1 MLILQSEIDGTR
13 VRAIDE
19 LVARGARGPSGRP
32 VTFVEDPSRAEV
44 VLHRPEFDRGR
55 LARSFCGNGI
65 LFSDGEHWR
74 ERRRI
79 MQPSFP
85 PRDPDHHLQDV
96 MWAIPGLV
104 RKFEAAAASGATL
117 GVVEET
123 VRYTVRVLYRGVFG
137 QELPEDHDR
146 IKVILEYFD
155 SIGGVLAATIFPE
168 LKLDGRS
175 MTEIRMN
182 ASAMDAEVDR
192 LVEVRRA
199 GAADSAENG
208 NDALGRIIEQVG
220 DADGGVGVRDEVR
233 SLLVAGAETTS
244 NTLGFL
250 LLMLAAHPEAR
261 TRLEREID
269 AGSNGASGASGAS
282 PFLDAVVFETLRLFP
297 PVWFQTREA
306 TAPVTLGDRR
316 LEKDDLVFV
325 STALIHRHPD
335 LWAEPD
341 SFMPERFLPGSEGAW
356 QPPHR
361 YAFFPFGGG
370 RHLCLGR
377 HVAMHELRIAAREIV
392 RRFQVDSVES
402 TPLAAELGVVLKPDR
417 KIRVRIV
424 ERGRTPR

>member
-1 MLILQSEIDGTR
+1 MLILRSEVDGTR

-32 VTFVEDPSRAEV
+32 VIFIDDPALAEI
-44 VLHRPEFDRGR
+44 VLHRPTFDRGR
-55 LARSFCGNGI
+55 LARSFCGNGL
-65 LFSDGEHWR
+65 LFSDGDHWR

-79 MQPSFP
+79 VQPAFP
-85 PRDPDHHLQDV
+85 PRDPDQHLQDV
-96 MWAIPGLV
+96 KWAVPGLI
-104 RKFEAAAASGATL
+104 RRFQAAAKTGSTR

-123 VRYTVRVLYRGVFG
+123 VRYTTRVLYRGVFG

-146 IKVILEYFD
+146 VEVILDYFD
-155 SIGGVLAATIFPE
+155 SIGGVLSATIFPT

-175 MTEIRMN
+175 MTEVRGK
-182 ASAMDAEVDR
+182 AAAMDVEVDR
-192 LVEVRRA
+192 LIDVRRA
-199 GAADSAENG
+199 GKTNTDDDRT
-208 NDALGRIIEQVG
+208 DALGRIIDEVG
-220 DADGGVGVRDEVR
+220 KAGNQEGVRDEVR

-269 AGSNGASGASGAS
+269 AGSNGAS

-377 HVAMHELRIAAREIV
+377 HLAMHELRIAVREIV
-392 RRFQVDSVES
+392 RRFRVELVEEI
-402 TPLAAELGVVLKPDR
+402 PLVAELGVVLKPDR
-417 KIRVRIV
+417 KIRVRVV

>member
-1 MLILQSEIDGTR
+1 
-13 VRAIDE
+13 
-19 LVARGARGPSGRP
+19 
-32 VTFVEDPSRAEV
+32 
-44 VLHRPEFDRGR
+44 
-55 LARSFCGNGI
+55 
-65 LFSDGEHWR
+65 
-74 ERRRI
+74 
-79 MQPSFP
+79 
-85 PRDPDHHLQDV
+85 

-104 RKFEAAAASGATL
+104 RRFEAAAASGATL

-146 IKVILEYFD
+146 VKVILEYFD

-175 MTEIRMN
+175 MTEIRMK

-199 GAADSAENG
+199 GAAASVEKG

-233 SLLVAGAETTS
+233 SLLVAGAETSS
-244 NTLGFL
+244 NTLSFL

-261 TRLEREID
+261 ARLEREID
-269 AGSNGASGASGAS
+269 AGSNGAS
-282 PFLDAVVFETLRLFP
+282 PFLDAVIFETLRLFP

-306 TAPVTLGDRR
+306 TVPVTLGDRR
-316 LEKDDLVFV
+316 LEKDEMVFV

-335 LWAEPD
+335 LWSEPD
-341 SFMPERFLPGSEGAW
+341 SFMPERFLPRSEGAW

-392 RRFQVDSVES
+392 GRFQVDLVES
-402 TPLAAELGVVLKPDR
+402 TPLAAELGVLLKPDR
-417 KIRVRIV
+417 KIRVRVV

>member
-1 MLILQSEIDGTR
+1 MLILRSEIDGTR

-19 LVARGARGPSGRP
+19 LVTRGARGPSGRP
-32 VTFVEDPSRAEV
+32 VIFVEDPSRAEV

-85 PRDPDHHLQDV
+85 PRDSDHHLQDV

-104 RKFEAAAASGATL
+104 RRFEAAAASGATL
-117 GVVEET
+117 CVVEET

-137 QELPEDHDR
+137 QDLPEDHER
-146 IKVILEYFD
+146 VKVILEYFD

-175 MTEIRMN
+175 MTEIRMK
-182 ASAMDAEVDR
+182 ASAMDAEMDR

-199 GAADSAENG
+199 GAAASVEKG

-233 SLLVAGAETTS
+233 SLLVAGAETSS
-244 NTLGFL
+244 NTLSFL

-261 TRLEREID
+261 ARLEREID
-269 AGSNGASGASGAS
+269 AGSNGAS
-282 PFLDAVVFETLRLFP
+282 PFLDAVIFETLRLFP
-297 PVWFQTREA
+297 PVWFQTRETA
-306 TAPVTLGDRR
+306 APVTLGDRL
-316 LEKDDLVFV
+316 LEKDEMVFV

-341 SFMPERFLPGSEGAW
+341 SFMPERFLPRSEGAW

-392 RRFQVDSVES
+392 GRFQVDLVES
-402 TPLAAELGVVLKPDR
+402 TPLAAELGVLLKPDR
-417 KIRVRIV
+417 KIRVRVV

>member
-1 MLILQSEIDGTR
+1 MLILRSEIDGTR

-32 VTFVEDPSRAEV
+32 VTFVEDPSHAEV

-104 RKFEAAAASGATL
+104 RRFEAAAASGATL
-117 GVVEET
+117 CVVEET

-137 QELPEDHDR
+137 QDLPEDHER
-146 IKVILEYFD
+146 VKVILEYFD

-175 MTEIRMN
+175 MTEIRMK

-199 GAADSAENG
+199 GAAASVEKG

-233 SLLVAGAETTS
+233 SLLVAGAETSS

-269 AGSNGASGASGAS
+269 AGSNGAS
-282 PFLDAVVFETLRLFP
+282 PFLDAVIFETLRLFP
-297 PVWFQTREA
+297 PVWFQTRET

-316 LEKDDLVFV
+316 LEKDEMVFV

-341 SFMPERFLPGSEGAW
+341 SFMPERFLPRSEGAW

-392 RRFQVDSVES
+392 GRFQVDLVES

-417 KIRVRIV
+417 KIRVRVV
-424 ERGRTPR
+424 ERERTPR

>member
-1 MLILQSEIDGTR
+1 
-13 VRAIDE
+13 
-19 LVARGARGPSGRP
+19 
-32 VTFVEDPSRAEV
+32 
-44 VLHRPEFDRGR
+44 
-55 LARSFCGNGI
+55 
-65 LFSDGEHWR
+65 
-74 ERRRI
+74 
-79 MQPSFP
+79 
-85 PRDPDHHLQDV
+85 
-96 MWAIPGLV
+96 
-104 RKFEAAAASGATL
+104 
-117 GVVEET
+117 
-123 VRYTVRVLYRGVFG
+123 
-137 QELPEDHDR
+137 
-146 IKVILEYFD
+146 
-155 SIGGVLAATIFPE
+155 
-168 LKLDGRS
+168 
-175 MTEIRMN
+175 
-182 ASAMDAEVDR
+182 EVDR
-192 LVEVRRA
+192 LIDVRRA
-199 GAADSAENG
+199 GKTNTDDDRT
-208 NDALGRIIEQVG
+208 DALGRIIDEVG
-220 DADGGVGVRDEVR
+220 KAGNQEGVRDEVR

-269 AGSNGASGASGAS
+269 AGSNGAS

-377 HVAMHELRIAAREIV
+377 HLAMHELRIAVREIV
-392 RRFQVDSVES
+392 RRFRVELVEEI
-402 TPLAAELGVVLKPDR
+402 PLVAELGVVLKPDR
-417 KIRVRIV
+417 KIRVRVV

>member
-1 MLILQSEIDGTR
+1 MLILQSAVDGTR

-19 LVARGARGPSGRP
+19 LVARGTRGPSGRP
-32 VTFVEDPSRAEV
+32 VIFVDDPALAEI
-44 VLHRPEFDRGR
+44 VLHGPTFDRGR
-55 LARSFCGNGI
+55 LARSFCGNGL
-65 LFSDGEHWR
+65 LFSDGDHWR

-79 MQPSFP
+79 VQPAFP
-85 PRDPDHHLQDV
+85 PRDPDQHLQDV
-96 MWAIPGLV
+96 TWALPGLL
-104 RKFEAAAASGATL
+104 RRFETAAATGSTL

-123 VRYTVRVLYRGVFG
+123 VRYTTRVLYRGVFG

-146 IKVILEYFD
+146 VETILDYFD
-155 SIGGVLAATIFPE
+155 SIGGILSATIFPA

-175 MTEIRMN
+175 MSEVRGKT
-182 ASAMDAEVDR
+182 AAMDVEVDR
-192 LVEVRRA
+192 LIDVRRA
-199 GAADSAENG
+199 GKTNPDDDRT
-208 NDALGRIIEQVG
+208 DALGRIIDEVG
-220 DADGGVGVRDEVR
+220 KAGNQEGVREEVR

-250 LLMLAAHPEAR
+250 LLMLATHPDAR
-261 TRLEREID
+261 DRLERELD
-269 AGSNGASGASGAS
+269 AAPSGSP
-282 PFLDAVVFETLRLFP
+282 PFLDAVIFETLRLFP
-297 PVWFQTREA
+297 AVWFQTRES

-316 LEKDDLVFV
+316 LEKDEMVFV

-377 HVAMHELRIAAREIV
+377 HLAMHELRIAVREIV
-392 RRFQVDSVES
+392 RRFRVELVEEI
-402 TPLAAELGVVLKPDR
+402 PLVAELGVVLKPGR
-417 KIRVRIV
+417 KIRVRVV

>member
-1 MLILQSEIDGTR
+1 MLILRSEIDGTR

-32 VTFVEDPSRAEV
+32 VIFVEDPSRAEV

-85 PRDPDHHLQDV
+85 PRDPDYHLQDV
-96 MWAIPGLV
+96 MWAVPGLV
-104 RKFEAAAASGATL
+104 RRFEAAAASGATL

-146 IKVILEYFD
+146 VEVILEYFD

-175 MTEIRMN
+175 MSEIRMK

-192 LVEVRRA
+192 LVEVRRV
-199 GAADSAENG
+199 GAAAAAEKG

-220 DADGGVGVRDEVR
+220 DTDGGVGVRDEVR
-233 SLLVAGAETTS
+233 SLLVAGAETSS

-269 AGSNGASGASGAS
+269 AGSNGAS
-282 PFLDAVVFETLRLFP
+282 PFLDAVIFETLRLFP
-297 PVWFQTREA
+297 PVWFQTRET

-316 LEKDDLVFV
+316 LEKDEMVFV

-335 LWAEPD
+335 LWSEPD
-341 SFMPERFLPGSEGAW
+341 SFMPERFLPRSEGAW

-392 RRFQVDSVES
+392 GRFQVDLVES
-402 TPLAAELGVVLKPDR
+402 SPLAAELGVVLKPDR
-417 KIRVRIV
+417 KIRVRVV
-424 ERGRTPR
+424 ERERTAG